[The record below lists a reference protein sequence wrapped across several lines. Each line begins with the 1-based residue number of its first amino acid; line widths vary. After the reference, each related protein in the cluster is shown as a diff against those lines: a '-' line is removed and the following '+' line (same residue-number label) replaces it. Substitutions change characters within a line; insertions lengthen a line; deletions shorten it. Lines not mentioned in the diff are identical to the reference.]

1 MIVSGW
7 IYTADGQPIGLISVV
22 EESRGVQ
29 NRMSLG
35 YSNAMTGR
43 NYLDPIQVGV
53 IGVGNMGQHHT
64 RVLSMLK
71 DVELV
76 GVSDVNVERGL
87 DTASKYR
94 VRFFEDYRDLLP
106 LVDAVCIAVPTRL
119 HYPVGM
125 ACLQAGVH
133 VLIEKPIAASI
144 GEAELLVNAAADYQ
158 RILQVG
164 HIERFNPAFQEFSKV
179 LKTEEVLALEARR
192 MSPYSDRAND
202 VSVVLDLMIHD
213 IDLMLDLVAAPV
225 IKLTASGSRAS
236 DSGYLDYVTATLG
249 FANGVVATLISS
261 KVTHRKLR
269 SIAAHCKNSLTE
281 ADFLNNEILIH
292 RQTTANYVT
301 NYGQVLYRQDGLI
314 EKVHTSNIEPL
325 HAELEH
331 FVSCV
336 RGGNQPSVGGEQALK
351 ALRLASLIEQMALD
365 GKAWNCAE
373 TDYLFDSSTVSIG

>member
-1 MIVSGW
+1 
-7 IYTADGQPIGLISVV
+7 
-22 EESRGVQ
+22 
-29 NRMSLG
+29 MSLG

-76 GVSDVNVERGL
+76 GVSDLSVERGI

-192 MSPYSDRAND
+192 MSPYSNRAND

-225 IKLTASGSRAS
+225 VKLTASGSRAS

-249 FANGVVATLISS
+249 FANGVIANLISS

-269 SIAAHCKNSLTE
+269 SIVAHCKNSLTE

-301 NYGQVLYRQDGLI
+301 DYGQVLYRQDGLI
-314 EKVHTSNIEPL
+314 QKVHTSNIEPL

-365 GKAWNCAE
+365 GKAWDLVE
-373 TDYLFDSSTVSIG
+373 TDYLFDSSKVSIG